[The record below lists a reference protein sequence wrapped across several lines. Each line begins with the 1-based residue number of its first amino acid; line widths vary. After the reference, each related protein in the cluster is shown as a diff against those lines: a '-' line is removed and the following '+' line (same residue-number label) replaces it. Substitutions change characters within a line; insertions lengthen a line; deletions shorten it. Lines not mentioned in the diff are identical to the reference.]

1 MHDNNII
8 KLPTIILSANKDGDI
23 ILAADIIKQGGVVAL
38 PTETVYGLA
47 AKGLCAESIKKIYQ
61 AKNRPQTN
69 PVILHVSSLEQAY
82 KLVNL
87 SDLALR
93 RFEKLSSL
101 WPAALTIIAKKSNI
115 VPDEVSFGL
124 DTVALRMPNHE
135 TTLKIISLVNQ
146 PLAMPSA
153 NLSTRPSPTSAS
165 HVLSTLNN
173 RIDAVLDG
181 GECSLGL
188 ESSVVSI
195 FDTQVYLLRLGTFSQ
210 QQIEDALEEKV
221 VLSLNN
227 KAKPLSPGQSFL
239 HYSPKVAEI
248 KFISFSEIMTYWQS
262 DCSILLTK
270 SQYELAASLSERPK
284 DSITLN
290 MPDEAIDYAKKFYD
304 ALYFFES
311 APQKPLILV
320 EPEHKGGI
328 WLAIKER
335 MSKAA
340 DKCT

>member
-1 MHDNNII
+1 MHDNSII

-23 ILAADIIKQGGVVAL
+23 ILAAEIIKRGGVVAL

-47 AKGLCAESIKKIYQ
+47 AKGLCPNSIKKIYQ
-61 AKNRPQTN
+61 AKNRPQKN
-69 PVILHVSSLEQAY
+69 PVILHVSSLEQTY
-82 KLVNL
+82 KLVNF
-87 SDLALR
+87 SNLALK

-115 VPDEVSFGL
+115 VPNEVSFGL

-135 TTLKIISLVNQ
+135 TTLKIISLVNE

-153 NLSTRPSPTSAS
+153 NLSTRPSPTLAS

-173 RIDAVLDG
+173 RIDGILDG
-181 GECSLGL
+181 GKCSLGL

-195 FDTQVYLLRLGTFSQ
+195 FEDQVYLLRLGTFSQ
-210 QQIEDALEEKV
+210 QQIEDVLEEKIV
-221 VLSLNN
+221 VSLSN
-227 KAKPLSPGQSFL
+227 KHKPLSPGQSFL

-248 KFISFSEIMTYWQS
+248 KFISFSEVKAYWQS

-270 SQYELAASLSERPK
+270 SQYDSAEYLGARPK

-290 MPDEAIDYAKKFYD
+290 MPDEALEYAKKFYD
-304 ALYFFES
+304 ALYFFENN
-311 APQKPLILV
+311 PDKPLILV
-320 EPEHKGGI
+320 EPSQKGGV

-335 MSKAA
+335 MTKAA
-340 DKCT
+340 NKNT